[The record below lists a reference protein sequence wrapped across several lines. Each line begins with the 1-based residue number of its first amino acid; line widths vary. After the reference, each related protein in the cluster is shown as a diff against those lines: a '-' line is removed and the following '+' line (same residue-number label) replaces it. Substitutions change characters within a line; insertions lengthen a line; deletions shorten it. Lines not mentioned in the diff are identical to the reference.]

1 MRKSGYTDLQ
11 IRAVANQLSK
21 QAGDEIKEALQT
33 PPNDYKI
40 RMYVCMDPMCS
51 AMNHRANYIG
61 KTMRCLECGS
71 PKLQA
76 VIMGA
81 TKNEYEEHGNLI
93 LAE

>member
-11 IRAVANQLSK
+11 IRAVANQLSNR
-21 QAGDEIKEALQT
+21 QAEEIKESLQT
-33 PPNDYKI
+33 PPDDYKI

-61 KTMRCLECGS
+61 KTMRCLECDS
-71 PKLQA
+71 SKLQA

-81 TKNEYEEHGNLI
+81 TKDEYEEHGNLI